1 LSQSTA
7 WTQQEQD
14 ALRLRVIADTLP
26 AYVAYVDPELRYA
39 MANRMYVEQFRR
51 DGREIVGRT
60 VAEVLGSS
68 FENIAWRLR
77 AALRGEAQLFESPMR
92 TVEGDRYLL
101 VRHIPDR
108 DVDGRVRGVIVHGID
123 ITERKRGEQVLLET
137 EKLAAVGR
145 LASSI
150 AHEINNPLESVV
162 NLVYLIETTAMT
174 DPEQSVRYA
183 QLAQQ
188 ELARVSQ
195 IATQTLRFFK
205 QSTKPKLADIAELVD
220 SVLTLY
226 SGRLTNSGVTVER
239 RFEAGTEIVCFEGEV
254 RQVLNN
260 LVSNALDAMRL
271 GGRLLV
277 RTRRVFD
284 RQRGRTGCRITIAD
298 TGVGMSTETLGRLYE
313 AFFTTKGISGT
324 GLGLWVSSG
333 IVKKHGGRL
342 TVKSSASGK
351 WRGTVFVVYLPALPE

>member
-1 LSQSTA
+1 MSQETA
-7 WTQQEQD
+7 WTRHDQN

-26 AYVAYVDPELRYA
+26 AYVAYVDTELCYA
-39 MANRMYVEQFRR
+39 MANRMYEEQFGR
-51 DGREIVGRT
+51 DGREIVGRS
-60 VAEVLGSS
+60 VAEVLGAS
-68 FENIAWRLR
+68 FENVAWRLR
-77 AALRGEAQLFESPMR
+77 AALGGAAQLFESPMR
-92 TVEGDRYLL
+92 TFDGDRYLL

-108 DVDGRVRGVIVHGID
+108 DEDGNVRGVIVHGID
-123 ITERKRGEQVLLET
+123 ITERKRGEKVLIET

-162 NLVYLIETTAMT
+162 NLIYLIEATAT
-174 DPEQSVRYA
+174 SDAEQTVRYA

-205 QSTKPKLADIAELVD
+205 QSTAPKTADMAELVD

-226 SGRLTNSGVTVER
+226 AGRLLNSGVSVER
-239 RFEAGTEIVCFEGEV
+239 RFLTGTEILCYEGEV

-271 GGRLLV
+271 GGRLIV
-277 RTRRVFD
+277 RTRQAVD
-284 RQRGRTGCRITIAD
+284 RETGQTGCRITVAD
-298 TGVGMSTETLGRLYE
+298 TGEGMMPETLARLYE
-313 AFFTTKGISGT
+313 AFYTTKGISGT

-342 TVKSSASGK
+342 TVKSSTARK
-351 WRGTVFVVYLPALPE
+351 RHGTVFVLYLPALLS

>member
-1 LSQSTA
+1 MSQSTA
-7 WTQQEQD
+7 WTEHDQD

-26 AYVAYVDPELRYA
+26 AYVAYVDTEMRYA
-39 MANRMYVEQFRR
+39 MANRMYEEQFERSE
-51 DGREIVGRT
+51 RELVGRS
-60 VAEVLGSS
+60 VAEVLGAS

-92 TVEGDRYLL
+92 TVEGDRFLL

-108 DVDGRVRGVIVHGID
+108 DDDGKVRGVIVHGVD
-123 ITERKRGEQVLLET
+123 ITERKRSEQVLLET

-162 NLVYLIETTAMT
+162 NLVYLIELTAMSE
-174 DPEQSVRYA
+174 PEQAVRYA
-183 QLAQQ
+183 QSAQQ

-205 QSTKPKLADIAELVD
+205 QSTKPKLADIAELMD

-226 SGRLTNSGVTVER
+226 SGRLMNSAVTVER
-239 RFEAGTEIVCFEGEV
+239 RFDEGTRILCFEGEL

-260 LVSNALDAMRL
+260 LVSNALDAMKL

-277 RTRRVFD
+277 RTRRGFD
-284 RQRGRTGCRITIAD
+284 RRTGRTGCRMTVAD
-298 TGVGMSTETLGRLYE
+298 TGDGMSPETLARLFE
-313 AFFTTKGISGT
+313 AFYTTKGIGGT

-333 IVKKHGGRL
+333 IVKKHEGRL
-342 TVKSSASGK
+342 AVRSRTSGK
-351 WRGTVFVVYLPALPE
+351 WRGTVFVLYLPALPF

>member
-1 LSQSTA
+1 MSQSTV
-7 WTQQEQD
+7 WIEHDQD

-26 AYVAYVDPELRYA
+26 AYVAYVDTDLRYA
-39 MANRMYVEQFRR
+39 MANRMYEEQFGR
-51 DGREIVGRT
+51 GEREIVGRP
-60 VAEVLGSS
+60 VAEVLGPS
-68 FENIAWRLR
+68 FENVATRLR
-77 AALRGEAQLFESPMR
+77 AALAGEAQLFESPMQ
-92 TVEGDRYLL
+92 TVEGERYLL

-108 DVDGRVRGVIVHGID
+108 DLAGQVRGVIVHGID
-123 ITERKRGEQVLLET
+123 ITERKRSEQVLLQT

-162 NLVYLIETTAMT
+162 NLVYLIETTALE
-174 DPEQSVRYA
+174 DAEQAVRDA
-183 QLAQQ
+183 HLAQQ

-205 QSTKPKLADIAELVD
+205 QSTAPKLANMAELIE

-226 SGRLTNSGVTVER
+226 SGRLSNSNITLER
-239 RFEAGTEIVCFEGEV
+239 QFDDTMQILCFEGEV

-260 LVSNALDAMRL
+260 LVGNALDAMRL

-277 RTRRVFD
+277 RIRRGFD
-284 RQRGRTGCRITIAD
+284 WQTGRIGCRITIAD
-298 TGVGMSTETLGRLYE
+298 TGEGMSPATLSRLFE

-324 GLGLWVSSG
+324 GLGLWLSSG

-342 TVKSSASGK
+342 SVKSSASGK
-351 WRGTVFVVYLPALPE
+351 RRGTVFVLSLPGSPS

>member
-1 LSQSTA
+1 LENSLSQSTA

-150 AHEINNPLESVV
+150 AHEINNPLES
-162 NLVYLIETTAMT
+162 T
-174 DPEQSVRYA
+174 
-183 QLAQQ
+183 
-188 ELARVSQ
+188 
-195 IATQTLRFFK
+195 
-205 QSTKPKLADIAELVD
+205 
-220 SVLTLY
+220 
-226 SGRLTNSGVTVER
+226 
-239 RFEAGTEIVCFEGEV
+239 
-254 RQVLNN
+254 
-260 LVSNALDAMRL
+260 
-271 GGRLLV
+271 
-277 RTRRVFD
+277 
-284 RQRGRTGCRITIAD
+284 
-298 TGVGMSTETLGRLYE
+298 
-313 AFFTTKGISGT
+313 
-324 GLGLWVSSG
+324 
-333 IVKKHGGRL
+333 
-342 TVKSSASGK
+342 
-351 WRGTVFVVYLPALPE
+351 